1 MDALLTDVW
10 DLCLFLFRNNGSLL
24 LTIVG
29 LSGLY
34 LCRKH
39 HDRMPRVSRRV
50 SVASLVLLA
59 RSVLIPFVVYF
70 IPITVQFTGFEQLN
84 RAIYFVL
91 EAIAFW
97 LIMSVAF
104 RDE

>member
-10 DLCLFLFRNNGSLL
+10 DLFLFLFKNNGSLL
-24 LTIVG
+24 LTLVG

-50 SVASLVLLA
+50 SVASFILLL
-59 RSVLIPFVVYF
+59 RSVFIPFIIFY
-70 IPITVQFTGFEQLN
+70 IPVTMQFTGFEQLYKL
-84 RAIYFVL
+84 IYLIL

-104 RDE
+104 RDQ